1 MLAAQ
6 HRLARNEGFGTV
18 LKKGKRA
25 GNRYMVVNL
34 LMVDDPLLGA
44 KSSPAKGGI
53 VVGKKQIPA
62 SVSRNRVKRQM
73 RHLLVQRLKVLPFEA
88 RVVVRML
95 GPSANA
101 SSEVLGANLDRLLN
115 SNLQRLQKERLQTD
129 SVLKNSVMVGEVP

>member
-34 LMVDDPLLGA
+34 LMSDSSIYRA

-53 VVGKKQIPA
+53 VVGKKQIPG
-62 SVSRNRVKRQM
+62 SVNRNRVKRRM
-73 RHLLVQRLKVLPFEA
+73 RHLLTRRLKVLPSEA

-95 GPSANA
+95 GPSVNA
-101 SSEVLGANLDRLLN
+101 SSEVLGENLDRLLN
-115 SNLQRLQKERLQTD
+115 SNLQRVQKELA
-129 SVLKNSVMVGEVP
+129 SKNSVMVGEGP